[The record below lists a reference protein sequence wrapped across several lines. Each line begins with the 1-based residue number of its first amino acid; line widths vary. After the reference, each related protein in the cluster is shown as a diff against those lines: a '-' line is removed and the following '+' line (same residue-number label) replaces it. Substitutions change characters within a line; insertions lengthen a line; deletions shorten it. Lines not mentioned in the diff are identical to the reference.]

1 MSGSRKATRA
11 KENAMEYDLLIR
23 NGRIIDGS
31 GMPGYR
37 SDISVKDGKIV
48 EIGKLSG
55 SAERV
60 IDVDGLVV
68 APGFIDN
75 HTHFDAQVT
84 WDPLCSNSCD
94 HGATSVIIGNCSL
107 SLAPV
112 RPGTQ
117 ERLSGF
123 LSYVEAIPM
132 DVLNTIDVSWESV
145 AEYMDTLDS
154 GLGVNVGNL
163 MGHSAIRY
171 YVMGDAAQERAA
183 TDEEIEEMR
192 TVVRDGMLAGALGL
206 SISRNAGHF
215 DPRGVNVPALW
226 AEEKEIFAIC
236 DVLRELGTGIIQS
249 GGGNGAEVKT
259 GLMSRLSEATGRP
272 VVYNTLLHNLK
283 YPGQWKEQMA
293 KIDETVAKGIRAYPM
308 CTPNAITDFFTMRNT
323 QSFRGLPTWHPIL
336 IAPDDEKLRAYADPE
351 IRKKLHEEAVEF
363 KLDFTPTGISREWWD
378 HITVQQT
385 VLPKNKNLEGKTIG
399 EIAKEQG
406 KGVIDALLDL
416 AIEENLDTAF
426 LQSEVNVDEAA
437 VAEILNYPNALIGL
451 SDGGAHVQFQAGFG
465 YSTRLLSEWVRE
477 KQAMSLE
484 TAVKRLTFESASIF
498 GLHDRGLLQP
508 GMVAD
513 IVIFDPDTVRPLPNE
528 VVHDF
533 PGGAMRMRQ
542 PAEGIRMTIVN
553 GQVLMEDGKHVGSL
567 PGRLLRNT
575 HYRAGHQNQAN

>member
-1 MSGSRKATRA
+1 
-11 KENAMEYDLLIR
+11 MEYDLLIR

-37 SDISVKDGKIV
+37 SDISVKGGKIV

-575 HYRAGHQNQAN
+575 HYRAGRQNQAN

>member
-1 MSGSRKATRA
+1 MT
-11 KENAMEYDLLIR
+11 YDLLIR
-23 NGRIIDGS
+23 NGLIVDGS

-37 SDISVKDGKIV
+37 GDISVKDGKIV

-55 SAERV
+55 PAERV
-60 IDVDGLVV
+60 VDADGLVV

-84 WDPLCSNSCD
+84 WDPLCSSSCD
-94 HGATSVIIGNCSL
+94 HGATSVIFGNCSL

-112 RPGTQ
+112 RPGAR

-132 DVLNTIDVSWESV
+132 DVLNRIDVTWETV
-145 AEYMDTLDS
+145 AEYMDVLDN

-183 TDEEIEEMR
+183 TDDEIEEMR
-192 TVVRDGMLAGALGL
+192 TVVRDGMRAGALGL

-215 DPRGVNVPALW
+215 DPEGVPVPALW

-236 DVLRELGTGIIQS
+236 DVLRELGAGIIQS

-308 CTPNAITDFFTMRNT
+308 CTPNAITDFFTMRNS

-336 IAPDDEKLRAYADPE
+336 IAPDEEKLRAYADPE

-363 KLDFTPTGISREWWD
+363 KVDFTPAGISRKWWD
-378 HITVQQT
+378 HITVQHAA
-385 VLPKNKNLEGKTIG
+385 LSKNKGLEGKTIG

-426 LQSEVNVDEAA
+426 LQSEVNADEAA

-508 GMVAD
+508 GKVAD
-513 IVIFDPDTVRPLPNE
+513 IVIFDPKTVRPLPNE
-528 VVHDF
+528 VAHDF
-533 PGGAMRMRQ
+533 PGGAMRIRQ

-575 HYRAGHQNQAN
+575 HYTAA

>member
-1 MSGSRKATRA
+1 M
-11 KENAMEYDLLIR
+11 
-23 NGRIIDGS
+23 
-31 GMPGYR
+31 
-37 SDISVKDGKIV
+37 
-48 EIGKLSG
+48 
-55 SAERV
+55 
-60 IDVDGLVV
+60 
-68 APGFIDN
+68 
-75 HTHFDAQVT
+75 
-84 WDPLCSNSCD
+84 
-94 HGATSVIIGNCSL
+94 
-107 SLAPV
+107 
-112 RPGTQ
+112 
-117 ERLSGF
+117 
-123 LSYVEAIPM
+123 
-132 DVLNTIDVSWESV
+132 
-145 AEYMDTLDS
+145 
-154 GLGVNVGNL
+154 
-163 MGHSAIRY
+163 
-171 YVMGDAAQERAA
+171 
-183 TDEEIEEMR
+183 
-192 TVVRDGMLAGALGL
+192 
-206 SISRNAGHF
+206 
-215 DPRGVNVPALW
+215 
-226 AEEKEIFAIC
+226 
-236 DVLRELGTGIIQS
+236 
-249 GGGNGAEVKT
+249 
-259 GLMSRLSEATGRP
+259 
-272 VVYNTLLHNLK
+272 
-283 YPGQWKEQMA
+283 
-293 KIDETVAKGIRAYPM
+293 
-308 CTPNAITDFFTMRNT
+308 
-323 QSFRGLPTWHPIL
+323 
-336 IAPDDEKLRAYADPE
+336 
-351 IRKKLHEEAVEF
+351 
-363 KLDFTPTGISREWWD
+363 
-378 HITVQQT
+378 QQT

-575 HYRAGHQNQAN
+575 HYRAGRQN

>member
-1 MSGSRKATRA
+1 MA
-11 KENAMEYDLLIR
+11 YDLLIR

-37 SDISVKDGKIV
+37 GDISIKDGKIA
-48 EIGKLSG
+48 EIGKLG
-55 SAERV
+55 GAAERV
-60 IDVDGLVV
+60 IDAEGLVV

-94 HGATSVIIGNCSL
+94 HGATSVILGNCSL

-112 RPGTQ
+112 RPGTR
-117 ERLSGF
+117 EKLSGF

-132 DVLNTIDVSWESV
+132 DVLNKVDISWESV
-145 AEYMDTLDS
+145 SEYMDVLDNR
-154 GLGVNVGNL
+154 LGVNVGNL

-183 TDEEIEEMR
+183 TDDEIEQMR
-192 TVVRDGMLAGALGL
+192 TIVRDGMLAGALGL

-215 DPRGVNVPALW
+215 DPQGVPVPALW

-249 GGGNGAEVKT
+249 GGGNGSEVKT

-283 YPGQWKEQMA
+283 YPGQWKEQMK
-293 KIDETVAKGIRAYPM
+293 KIDETVARGIRAYPM
-308 CTPNAITDFFTMRNT
+308 CTPNAITDFFNMHNC

-336 IAPDDEKLRAYADPE
+336 IASDAEKLRAYADPE

-363 KLDFTPTGISREWWD
+363 KIDFTPTGISRKWWD
-378 HITVQQT
+378 HIAVANA
-385 VLPKNKNLEGKTIG
+385 VLPKNKGLEGKTIG
-399 EIAKEQG
+399 EIAAAQG

-416 AIEENLDTAF
+416 AIEENLDTDF
-426 LQSEVNVDEAA
+426 LQSEVNADEAA

-465 YSTRLLSEWVRE
+465 YSTRLLAEWVRE
-477 KQAMSLE
+477 KKAMSLE
-484 TAVKRLTFESASIF
+484 TAIKRLTFESANIF

-508 GMVAD
+508 GKVAD

-553 GQVLMEDGKHVGSL
+553 GRVLMEDGKHVGAL

-575 HYRAGHQNQAN
+575 RYQANPRN